1 MITVVSGKLGAGKS
15 YDVADRIIQHLIR
28 GGIVA
33 TNMSVDLE
41 AIRKI
46 YKRRLRDWQLIPL
59 SADDDPRRIPR
70 GDLRGAGRRRV
81 LVVLDEALNWFES
94 SATAKDP
101 RRATWGEWLR
111 QSDKLGQ
118 DVIFIA
124 QDFSRAAKWIRE
136 LAQLSDD
143 VRNFGQIRM
152 FGLPVGKWLHL
163 GRVYIVVH
171 ADVKTRQVLGVT
183 LGYINSNVW
192 RCYRTA
198 ELYGFEAAQNAYLGH
213 SVAPRY
219 NLPLPALGFVI
230 PALWAIV
237 RVFIEVIR

>member
-15 YDVADRIIQHLIR
+15 YEVCDRTIKHLLK
-28 GGIVA
+28 GGVVA
-33 TNMSVDLE
+33 TNMAVDLD
-41 AIRKI
+41 AIRRI
-46 YKRRLRDWQLIPL
+46 YKRRLRDWQLL
-59 SADDDPRRIPR
+59 KVTAESDPRKIPR

-81 LVVLDEALNWFES
+81 IVVLDEALNWFES
-94 SATAKDP
+94 AATARDP

-124 QDFSRAAKWIRE
+124 QDFARAAKWIRE

-152 FGLPVGKWLHL
+152 FGMPVGKWLHL

-171 ADVKTRQVLGVT
+171 ADVKTKQILGVS
-183 LGYINSNVW
+183 LGYINSTVW
-192 RCYRTA
+192 DCYKTS
-198 ELYGFEAAQNAYLGH
+198 ELYGFEASDNAYIGD
-213 SVAPRY
+213 VAPRY
-219 NLPLPALGFVI
+219 RLPMPPLAFFV
-230 PALWAIV
+230 PVGWAIV
-237 RVFIEVIR
+237 RICVEVIR